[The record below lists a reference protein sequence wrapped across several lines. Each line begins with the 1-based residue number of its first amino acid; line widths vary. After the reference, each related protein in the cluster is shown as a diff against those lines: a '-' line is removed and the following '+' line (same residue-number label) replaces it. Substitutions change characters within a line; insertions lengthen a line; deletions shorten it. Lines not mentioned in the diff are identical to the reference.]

1 MLNERRILLVNLVN
15 LSNPSRRYAESIR
28 RTKISFY
35 EIGGEYAVTNLGP
48 SHRHGGMRGAII
60 GGILAVAVVLVID
73 ALIDP
78 LNNNYWLPA
87 GIAMGIVGGGVI
99 GLLFA
104 EIWIGGK
111 QDEEAT
117 AEALATRAKPNDTG
131 ER

>member
-1 MLNERRILLVNLVN
+1 
-15 LSNPSRRYAESIR
+15 
-28 RTKISFY
+28 
-35 EIGGEYAVTNLGP
+35 
-48 SHRHGGMRGAII
+48 MRGAII
-60 GGILAVAVVLVID
+60 GGILAVAVVLVVD

-104 EIWIGGK
+104 EIWMGGK

-117 AEALATRAKPNDTG
+117 AEALAIRAKPNDTG
-131 ER
+131 EP